1 MPRFGE
7 EQLGDGRGSMISRIW
22 GRRIGLVALVV
33 GVTLVGAGCVEF
45 TGSKVIT
52 GGESEGPFT
61 VRIACV
67 NEGVPTS
74 QDLTLTGEGTATT
87 LPFLLLAGPNATC
100 TITEPETAGATNV
113 TFECG
118 EIGITHL
125 DMFGGVGAGG
135 PGMVVSG
142 NGPAEEATCTE
153 TADGLQ
159 VDIALAGI
167 AEVDVS
173 FTVTN
178 DFTPVTP
185 PTTTPPTTIDPGA
198 AQAAAPV
205 TAAPTFTG

>member
-1 MPRFGE
+1 
-7 EQLGDGRGSMISRIW
+7 MISRIW

-74 QDLTLTGEGTATT
+74 QDLTFTGEGTQTT
-87 LPFLLLAGPNATC
+87 EPFLLLAGPEATC
-100 TITEPETAGATNV
+100 TITEPETAGATSV

-118 EIGITHL
+118 EIEINPI
-125 DMFGGVGAGG
+125 DIFDGGVDAGG
-135 PGMVVSG
+135 PGMLVSG
-142 NGPAEEATCTE
+142 NGQPEEVTCTE

-159 VDIALAGI
+159 IDIALAGP

-178 DFTPVTP
+178 DFTPVT
-185 PTTTPPTTIDPGA
+185 TPPTTPPITADPGV

>member
-1 MPRFGE
+1 VT
-7 EQLGDGRGSMISRIW
+7 LGGSMISRIW
-22 GRRIGLVALVV
+22 GRRIRLVTLVV
-33 GVTLVGAGCVEF
+33 GITLVGAGCVEF
-45 TGSKVIT
+45 TGSKVVT

-74 QDLTLTGEGTATT
+74 QDLTFTGEGTATT

-100 TITEPETAGATNV
+100 TITEPETAGATSV

-118 EIGITHL
+118 EIVITPIDL
-125 DMFGGVGAGG
+125 FDGTVGAGG
-135 PGMVVSG
+135 PGASVSG
-142 NGPAEEATCTE
+142 NGPPEEVTCTE
-153 TADGLQ
+153 TANGLQ

-185 PTTTPPTTIDPGA
+185 PTTTPPTTIDPGV

>member
-1 MPRFGE
+1 
-7 EQLGDGRGSMISRIW
+7 MISRIW

-74 QDLTLTGEGTATT
+74 QDLTFTGEGTATT

-100 TITEPETAGATNV
+100 TITEPETAGATSV

-118 EIGITHL
+118 EIVITPIDGMEL
-125 DMFGGVGAGG
+125 IGGVGAGG
-135 PGMVVSG
+135 PGTSVSG
-142 NGPAEEATCTE
+142 NGPAEEVTCTE

-185 PTTTPPTTIDPGA
+185 PTTTPPTTIDPGV